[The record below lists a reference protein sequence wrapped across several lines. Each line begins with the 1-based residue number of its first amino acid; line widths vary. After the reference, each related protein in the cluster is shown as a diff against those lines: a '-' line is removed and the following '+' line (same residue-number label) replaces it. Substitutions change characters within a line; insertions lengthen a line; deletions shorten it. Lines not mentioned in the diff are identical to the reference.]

1 MKLSYIEIWAIIAAL
16 LLSFGFVLYTY
27 DKTLKVEKENEYL
40 REQIAYSYLLEVND
54 TGVVLRD
61 WNRIVV
67 ERVSPDTRIFVGN
80 WGFIPSI
87 IK

>member
-67 ERVSPDTRIFVGN
+67 SLDSSEIGVLYPILLNDN
-80 WGFIPSI
+80 
-87 IK
+87 K